1 MKTIKEESFG
11 IVPLSKDSEGWKVFV
26 ILHKEGNHWGFPKG
40 RKAAGENPKETAA
53 RELEEETGLI
63 VERYLQ
69 EEPMI
74 ESYQFRSRYQLVLK
88 SVFYFPAVVTGEVK
102 LQPEEIRDGKWIL
115 LKEAHHHLTFQE
127 ARSICQQ
134 VMKLVERE

>member
-1 MKTIKEESFG
+1 MKVIKEESFG
-11 IVPLSKDSEGWKVFV
+11 IVPIAKHHDEWKVFI

-40 RKAAGENPKETAA
+40 RKTAKEDPKTAAA
-53 RELEEETGLI
+53 RELQEETGLV

-69 EEPMI
+69 DEPMI
-74 ESYQFRSRYQLVLK
+74 ESYQFRSKQQLVLK
-88 SVFYFPAVVTGEVK
+88 SVFYFPAIVKGEIR
-102 LQPEEIRDGKWIL
+102 LQPEEIRDGKWVS

-134 VMKLVERE
+134 VIKLLP